1 MKHIAINEIKV
12 KKLFGYLNYV
22 IKNEDLNKIQQL
34 IILYGDNGS
43 GKTTILKLLFF
54 LLSSKEQA
62 GHKSEIA
69 RLKFQEFQVILN
81 NGISVGAIRT
91 SRRQIG
97 AYKYYIKKND
107 IIIHQVDMVPDPGPE
122 FTILMTKSTQKEI
135 EEFQNILAYLRN
147 LDLRLF
153 YLTDSRKALDVG
165 ITNFSEPESDFH
177 YTEFEGAFI
186 ESNIQREYAR
196 KRKSQSEDINTTIR
210 LLENFIKSKTIEASV
225 IGEQKT
231 TDIYLSIVKGVTTD
245 LLQDTDLSSKV
256 DDLRDILNEVIQRSV
271 VFSNL
276 GFISDSE
283 FKKILPAF
291 RAKSSQKLGLIYK
304 ILEPYI
310 KGLQAKLD
318 ALTVIQQQVSSFI
331 DGLNSYFKNK
341 QIMFSIK
348 EGFKILQDYSGEEL
362 EFNKLSSG
370 EKQLVQVFANVILA
384 SSKATIFIVDE
395 PEISLNIKW
404 QRNLLKTL
412 LDFNSTGSM
421 QFIMATH
428 SIELIT
434 NYNDFVIRLNS
445 KN

>member
-1 MKHIAINEIKV
+1 M
-12 KKLFGYLNYV
+12 
-22 IKNEDLNKIQQL
+22 
-34 IILYGDNGS
+34 
-43 GKTTILKLLFF
+43 
-54 LLSSKEQA
+54 
-62 GHKSEIA
+62 
-69 RLKFQEFQVILN
+69 
-81 NGISVGAIRT
+81 
-91 SRRQIG
+91 
-97 AYKYYIKKND
+97 
-107 IIIHQVDMVPDPGPE
+107 
-122 FTILMTKSTQKEI
+122 
-135 EEFQNILAYLRN
+135 
-147 LDLRLF
+147 
-153 YLTDSRKALDVG
+153 
-165 ITNFSEPESDFH
+165 
-177 YTEFEGAFI
+177 
-186 ESNIQREYAR
+186 
-196 KRKSQSEDINTTIR
+196 
-210 LLENFIKSKTIEASV
+210 
-225 IGEQKT
+225 
-231 TDIYLSIVKGVTTD
+231 
-245 LLQDTDLSSKV
+245 
-256 DDLRDILNEVIQRSV
+256 
-271 VFSNL
+271 FSNL